1 MMRYQRVSPDCL
13 PLSNGKKPSLRTA
26 TTSASKEDNCNNN
39 IDNGRTIPN
48 GGGFNG
54 TSTSTSTCTSYDAGA
69 KGLRFRSP
77 SRNQDL
83 HVNNHHLSHSGAS
96 CAPASPS
103 PTSENNHHY
112 SSQSQRRDTSPSPS
126 PSPNRGDVLL
136 QWGHKKRSRVSRTE
150 IRSAT
155 VIITDDS
162 SSSSVQGRQPINK
175 LQRRALS
182 ATMPPPPLPPPHP
195 SSASSNNNSSRASN
209 LRNGVFTGSE
219 TSGFISSRTLEE
231 KSAATIGSPSRNGGT
246 NGRVISRSAAGKRT
260 CASPDKAT
268 KKTSCSGSTK
278 DAKQNGS
285 IGQSDRMKQSDSA
298 LVQSEQEAGVSTIAS
313 VAGPEKVNIE
323 TMEWPRIYIALS
335 RKEKEDDFLAM
346 KGTKLPHRPKKRAK
360 NVDKALQYCFPGMW
374 LSDLTKSRYE
384 VREKKCVKKVMPLF
398 LIISGGPS
406 LLNSFNF

>member
-1 MMRYQRVSPDCL
+1 MWILELPLLANTRRRIVVFIFGKIIIRSTHPNFSFYRYQRVSPDCL

-219 TSGFISSRTLEE
+219 TSGFISSRYHQSLFSVIFSFFLVNK
-231 KSAATIGSPSRNGGT
+231 KSFS
-246 NGRVISRSAAGKRT
+246 
-260 CASPDKAT
+260 
-268 KKTSCSGSTK
+268 
-278 DAKQNGS
+278 
-285 IGQSDRMKQSDSA
+285 
-298 LVQSEQEAGVSTIAS
+298 
-313 VAGPEKVNIE
+313 
-323 TMEWPRIYIALS
+323 
-335 RKEKEDDFLAM
+335 F
-346 KGTKLPHRPKKRAK
+346 
-360 NVDKALQYCFPGMW
+360 
-374 LSDLTKSRYE
+374 
-384 VREKKCVKKVMPLF
+384 
-398 LIISGGPS
+398 
-406 LLNSFNF
+406 FNFSLAYFSPLN